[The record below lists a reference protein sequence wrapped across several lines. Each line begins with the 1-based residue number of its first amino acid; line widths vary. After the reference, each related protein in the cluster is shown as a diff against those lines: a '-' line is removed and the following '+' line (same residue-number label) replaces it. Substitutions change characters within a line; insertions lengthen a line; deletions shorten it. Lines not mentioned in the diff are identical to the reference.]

1 MYDVII
7 VGAGA
12 SGLVAA
18 YELAAN
24 DQRLNILVIE
34 KERIPGRKLNATG
47 NGKGNLTNKQFGVER
62 FYCSKQEFINEF
74 VMQHSSEEIVSF
86 FEQAGILLYEKDGYY
101 YPVCNQAKQ
110 ITDILYARCCNKGI
124 KFVLDTEVI
133 SVSKELNGKE
143 KVYIVNAVKQSIT
156 DSSQSVMYHA
166 ANVIL
171 CTGGMAAPKLGGSD
185 SGYRIAKKLKLSR
198 EKVVPVLTPA
208 YVEDKDLKRAKGVRL
223 NVSIS
228 LCRSGKRIRK
238 ESGQLQIN
246 DDSLSG
252 IAMMN
257 LSCYFNHFEKEER
270 KECLQIDTFPDMT
283 WDRLKEYIKKQS
295 CVVPDETLLTLLEA
309 LFPLK
314 FGEYLIKR
322 LGLEPNLLIG
332 KLTEKHLNRITS
344 LIKKMTFTPV
354 ERMDFEK
361 AQVTSGGV
369 SVEEVNIKSF
379 ECRKYPGLYITGE
392 LLDVNGECG
401 GYNLTFAMLSGLQAA
416 HSILSYE

>member
-18 YELAAN
+18 YELVAN
-24 DQRLNILVIE
+24 NQRLKILVIE

-62 FYCSKQEFINEF
+62 LYCSQQEFINEF
-74 VMQHSSEEIVSF
+74 VMHHSSKELVNF

-110 ITDILYARCCNKGI
+110 ITDILYARCCNMGI
-124 KFVLDTEVI
+124 KFVLDTEVF
-133 SVSKELNGKE
+133 SVSKEDQNKA
-143 KVYIVNAVKQSIT
+143 YIVKAEEQNKNG
-156 DSSQSVMYHA
+156 SSQSVIYHA
-166 ANVIL
+166 VNVIL
-171 CTGGMAAPKLGGSD
+171 CTGGMAAPKLGGTD
-185 SGYRIAKKLKLSR
+185 SGYRIAKNLKLSQ

-208 YVEDKDLKRAKGVRL
+208 YVEDKDLRKAKGVRL

-228 LCRSGKRIRK
+228 LYCAGKRIRK

-246 DDSLSG
+246 EDSLSG

-257 LSCYFNHFEKEER
+257 LSCYFNHFEEEER
-270 KECLQIDTFPDMT
+270 EECLQIDTFPDMT
-283 WDRLKEYIKKQS
+283 WDQLKEYIKKQS
-295 CVVPDETLLTLLEA
+295 KAVPYEALLTLLEA

-322 LGLEPNLLIG
+322 LGMEPELSIG
-332 KLTEKHLNRITS
+332 ELTEKQINRMTS
-344 LIKKMTFTPV
+344 LIKKLTFTPV
-354 ERMDFEK
+354 KRMDFEK
-361 AQVTSGGV
+361 AQVTAGGV
-369 SVEEVNIKSF
+369 SVEEVNIETF
-379 ECRKYPGLYITGE
+379 ECKKYPGLYITGE

-416 HSILSYE
+416 HAILSYK